1 MAEGKIM
8 ADKQIVFEDK
18 DQQQLEGIVIDK
30 DKEEALK
37 FLAHLVEV
45 FKGHPGVACGFKGFK

>member
-1 MAEGKIM
+1 M

-30 DKEEALK
+30 DKDEALK

>member
-1 MAEGKIM
+1 M

-18 DQQQLEGIVIDK
+18 DQQLLEGITIDR

-37 FLAHLVEV
+37 FLSQLVER
-45 FKGHPGVACGFKGFK
+45 FKSHPGYACGFRGFK